1 MNGLE
6 KSEHSISV
14 YSLVFL
20 VIQKLKYILRS
31 TVLSLFY
38 SLPFNKTIK
47 VTIIIEKSVYTA
59 DNTRLRREKP
69 KFCVLVIC
77 IG

>member
-1 MNGLE
+1 MNDLE

-31 TVLSLFY
+31 SVLSLFY

-47 VTIIIEKSVYTA
+47 VTIIIEKKGIY
-59 DNTRLRREKP
+59 
-69 KFCVLVIC
+69 CW
-77 IG
+77 